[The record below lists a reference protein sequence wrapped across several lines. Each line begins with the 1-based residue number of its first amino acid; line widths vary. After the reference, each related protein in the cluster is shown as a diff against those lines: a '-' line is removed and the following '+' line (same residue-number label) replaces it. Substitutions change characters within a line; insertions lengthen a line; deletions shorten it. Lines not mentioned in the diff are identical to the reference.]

1 MEARSKTFQQL
12 KPPCVA
18 LSQAALK
25 LSLKSTDGIEI
36 TAALDSLLRVLNAVA
51 DRPDA
56 LDSKLADYAF
66 FPLSQVLKESQK
78 LTLRALET
86 SLLCVAILIRAGWK
100 QDIAPNLSAQLIIL
114 LSFLGSKKPVGLATD
129 ASTDEL
135 QSAAFACLTCLFS
148 ALRSS
153 ELGRKSLVETA
164 NIPSL
169 GHLVTVLLDALSDV
183 VSPDTQL
190 AAMTALK
197 TFLSCVTE
205 AEVQASF
212 LPGIVSTLSKVLTP
226 NTKSRR
232 SYRLL
237 SAGLQLLS
245 SLLDATVSDESVSK
259 VGKTDPKSRASQKSA
274 QLDEGWV
281 QATASQIKIALANIV
296 RVRQHGRIEVR
307 EALLA
312 LVLEVLDRCQTS
324 LSNCV
329 PLMLET
335 LLVLPRE
342 GIEVKIE
349 EVLQHIMCTN
359 PTIPESLKASLHDAL
374 ISLTRV
380 MQSND
385 ENAKG
390 SKIQQISTT
399 YALLSS
405 QNIDLSLINSTLA
418 QSLRDSVM
426 INLQEQPYRN
436 PSLLSLGTYKPME
449 VLDVKREHS
458 STFFDEILFQRNSQL
473 SVMNQMATFVQSMN
487 STTLHATA
495 TDMVRSLRNLQGNA
509 QLASFWLLLAMIEA
523 PSDPFATIDGS
534 LDLGTTVTHSRGD
547 LMEEVYAFS
556 LAILEDTT
564 AEDTDW
570 RMQALA
576 LKALALPAHEEK
588 EAFRTELIDVL
599 YPVLHH
605 LGAPQAEVR
614 SYAITTLNIMA
625 KACGYPDVSVLVV
638 SNVDYLTNA
647 VALKLNV
654 FDISPQAPQVLL
666 MMVKLAGSPLL
677 PYLEDLVGS
686 IFAALEN
693 FHGYP
698 ALVELLFAVLKTIAE
713 EGVKVPQ
720 LSLTVG
726 EQDAQQSKTNDATSV
741 ADAAEAVRS
750 LRESL
755 KYWRTTEAEENSASP
770 SLQSSWGQGHE
781 KRSTRDGGIASEQ
794 ATADDT
800 EQDQK
805 HPPPAPKTYA
815 LLLKITQLTQHY
827 LTSSSSSLRGSLL
840 ALIRTTMPA
849 LARHEDSFLPLI
861 NTLWPVVIARLD
873 DPESYVIA
881 STLDVIAIICRHAG
895 AFMRSRIESLW
906 HVVGRIYQQAAQG
919 LEGGIERQDKP
930 AMTMLS
936 SGKEVVRAKEPAVSR
951 YVDTSTRIVQQ
962 SLIDMLSAIVEYVGI
977 DADMFDDAL
986 DMLAP
991 TVKQRP
997 DVRAILEQVNADALW
1012 LFEVRNG
1019 AVVPPELPVMP
1030 SGRSG
1035 NAEFDPPWQFVKVTG
1050 Q

>member
-1 MEARSKTFQQL
+1 MVGWCL

-25 LSLKSTDGIEI
+25 LSLKSTDGKEV
-36 TAALDSLLRVLNAVA
+36 TAALDSLLRVLHAVA

-296 RVRQHGRIEVR
+296 R
-307 EALLA
+307 
-312 LVLEVLDRCQTS
+312 
-324 LSNCV
+324 
-329 PLMLET
+329 T